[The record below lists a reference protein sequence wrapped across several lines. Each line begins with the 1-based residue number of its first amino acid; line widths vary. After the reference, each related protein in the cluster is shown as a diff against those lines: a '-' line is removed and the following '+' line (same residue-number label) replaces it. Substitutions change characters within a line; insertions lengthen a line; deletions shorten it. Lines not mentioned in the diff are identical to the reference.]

1 MITRIA
7 LLAAASAAVSACGQT
22 AEDSTSNQIVN
33 VGGNS
38 ANANATASTA
48 PVALPPAIKNTVKY
62 RCTGDNSVIEASF
75 LVDDV
80 TVNVRPGDQP
90 TASPTQLKAAAPGQ
104 PFEAEGYSLSG
115 SGATVTYKSPTG
127 GSQTCRSGPA
137 S

>member
-7 LLAAASAAVSACGQT
+7 ILAAACAALSACGQSADTT
-22 AEDSTSNQIVN
+22 AANASNAS
-33 VGGNS
+33 GN
-38 ANANATASTA
+38 AANATTTA
-48 PVALPPAIKNTVKY
+48 TANVTLPPAIRSTVKY

-75 LVDDV
+75 LADDV

-90 TASPTQLKAAAPGQ
+90 TAAPTTLKAAAPGQ
-104 PFEAEGYSLSG
+104 AFEAEGYSLSG
-115 SGATVTYKSPTG
+115 SGETVTYKSPNG